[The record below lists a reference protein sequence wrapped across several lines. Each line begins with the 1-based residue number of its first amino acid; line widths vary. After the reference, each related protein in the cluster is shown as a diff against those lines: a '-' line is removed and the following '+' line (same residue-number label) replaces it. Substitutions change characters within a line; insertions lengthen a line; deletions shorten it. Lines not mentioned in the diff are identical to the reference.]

1 MNTNLEY
8 FKTFYY
14 VARCGSIS
22 AAAQQL
28 FISQPAVSQII
39 KHLENDL
46 GSSPVFPHHQRGPPH
61 PGRGSPLLLCGQGVR
76 LLCPGGS
83 GVPAD
88 AGLGIGGNPHRCQRH
103 DPAILPPSLFRRI
116 PPPATPKIKIKVSNA
131 PTPETIG
138 LLKEGG
144 IDFGVVTAPL
154 DPDPDFTVREVAQ
167 IQDCFVAGE
176 EFSQLRGRD
185 VSLKELSSYPV
196 VMLEKRT
203 STRRFVDSCMEKA
216 GISLDPEFELATS
229 ELIVQF
235 ALRCMGIGCV
245 VRNFAQGQ
253 LEENTLFE
261 LSIQPPFPPRKM
273 CLITPAKAPISP
285 AGKRLLQFLEIPL

>member
-46 GSSPVFPHHQRGPPH
+46 GSSLFFRTTK
-61 PGRGSPLLLCGQGVR
+61 GVR
-76 LLCPGGS
+76 LTPEGEVLFSYVAKGYDCFVQAEAVFQQMLDLES
-83 GVPAD
+83 GEIR
-88 AGLGIGGNPHRCQRH
+88 IGASDMTLQFYLLPYLEEFHRRY
-103 DPAILPPSLFRRI
+103 
-116 PPPATPKIKIKVSNA
+116 PKIKIKVSNA

-229 ELIVQF
+229 EPDCSICP
-235 ALRCMGIGCV
+235 ALYGDWLCG
-245 VRNFAQGQ
+245 AQLRPRAAGGKHPFRA
-253 LEENTLFE
+253 LHPA
-261 LSIQPPFPPRKM
+261 PPSRP
-273 CLITPAKAPISP
+273 
-285 AGKRLLQFLEIPL
+285 GKCA

>member
-1 MNTNLEY
+1 M
-8 FKTFYY
+8 
-14 VARCGSIS
+14 
-22 AAAQQL
+22 
-28 FISQPAVSQII
+28 
-39 KHLENDL
+39 
-46 GSSPVFPHHQRGPPH
+46 
-61 PGRGSPLLLCGQGVR
+61 
-76 LLCPGGS
+76 
-83 GVPAD
+83 
-88 AGLGIGGNPHRCQRH
+88 
-103 DPAILPPSLFRRI
+103 
-116 PPPATPKIKIKVSNA
+116 SNA

-235 ALRCMGIGCV
+235 ARAVWGLAVWCATSPKGSWRKTPFSSSPSSPPSRPENVPDHPGKSPHFPG
-245 VRNFAQGQ
+245 GQ
-253 LEENTLFE
+253 TAA
-261 LSIQPPFPPRKM
+261 SIFGNPP
-273 CLITPAKAPISP
+273 LITP
-285 AGKRLLQFLEIPL
+285 GERKRPSSG

>member
-8 FKTFYY
+8 YKTFYY
-14 VARCGSIS
+14 VAKCGSIS
-22 AAAQQL
+22 GAAQQL

-39 KHLENDL
+39 KHLETDL
-46 GSSPVFPHHQRGPPH
+46 GSSLFFRTTK
-61 PGRGSPLLLCGQGVR
+61 GVR
-76 LLCPGGS
+76 LTPEGEVLFSYVSKGYDCFVQAEAMFQQLLDLES
-83 GVPAD
+83 GEIR
-88 AGLGIGGNPHRCQRH
+88 IGASDMTLQFYLLPYLEEFHRRY
-103 DPAILPPSLFRRI
+103 
-116 PPPATPKIKIKVSNA
+116 PKIKIKVSNG
-131 PTPETIG
+131 PTPETIS

-154 DPDPDFTVREVAQ
+154 DPDPDFAVQEVAQ

-176 EFSQLRGRD
+176 EFLSLKGRS
-185 VSLKELSSYPV
+185 VSLQELSTYPI
-196 VMLEKRT
+196 VMLEKCT
-203 STRRFVDSCMEKA
+203 STRRFVDQCMERA

-245 VRNFAQGQ
+245 VRNFAQSQ
-253 LEENTLFE
+253 LEEKTLFE
-261 LSIQPPFPPRKM
+261 LSVQPPLPPRKM

-285 AGKRLLQFLEIPL
+285 AGKRLLKFLEIPL

>member
-46 GSSPVFPHHQRGPPH
+46 GSSLFFRTTK
-61 PGRGSPLLLCGQGVR
+61 GVR
-76 LLCPGGS
+76 LTPEGEVLFSYVAKGYDCFVQAEAVFQQMLDLES
-83 GVPAD
+83 GEIR
-88 AGLGIGGNPHRCQRH
+88 IGASDMTLQFYLLPYLEEFHRRY
-103 DPAILPPSLFRRI
+103 
-116 PPPATPKIKIKVSNA
+116 PKIKIKVSNA

-203 STRRFVDSCMEKA
+203 SNRRFVDSCMEKA